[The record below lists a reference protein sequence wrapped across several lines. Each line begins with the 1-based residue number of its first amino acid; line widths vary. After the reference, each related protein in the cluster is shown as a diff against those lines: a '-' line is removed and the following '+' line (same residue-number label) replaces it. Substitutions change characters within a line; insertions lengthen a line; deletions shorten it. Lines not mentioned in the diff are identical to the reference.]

1 MQEQKDKIKIGQLM
15 GVTMDKIRDMVD
27 VKTIIGDPI
36 QAGDTTIIPVSKV
49 SYGFASGG
57 SDLPA
62 KQNPKDLFG
71 GGAGAGVT
79 IQPVA
84 FLVVNKDGQVRLMQ
98 ISASEDKASSIVRTL
113 PELIDRI
120 SEMVQSRKENK
131 ADKAA
136 AVGTEAA
143 SAAAEADTAE

>member
-1 MQEQKDKIKIGQLM
+1 MQNENEKSKINQMMSI
-15 GVTMDKIRDMVD
+15 TMEKIREMGD

-36 QAGDTTIIPVSKV
+36 EAGDTTIIPVSKV

-79 IQPVA
+79 VQPIA
-84 FLVVNKDGQVRLMQ
+84 FLIVSKDGNVRLMQ
-98 ISASEDKASSIVRTL
+98 ITDSDDKVSNIIRSV
-113 PELIDRI
+113 PELIDKI
-120 SEMVQSRKENK
+120 SDMVKSRKDGKENK
-131 ADKAA
+131 EEDKKEEDKA
-136 AVGTEAA
+136 E
-143 SAAAEADTAE
+143 

>member
-1 MQEQKDKIKIGQLM
+1 MQNENQKSKINEMM
-15 GVTMDKIRDMVD
+15 GITMEKLREMGD

-36 QAGDTTIIPVSKV
+36 TTGDTTIIPVSKV

-79 IQPVA
+79 VQPIA
-84 FLVVNKDGQVRLMQ
+84 FLVINKEGNVRLIQ
-98 ISASEDKASSIVRTL
+98 ITESNDTISNAIRSVPEVIDK
-113 PELIDRI
+113 I
-120 SEMVQSRKENK
+120 SEMVKNHKDSK
-131 ADKAA
+131 AEKS
-136 AVGTEAA
+136 EK
-143 SAAAEADTAE
+143 SE

>member
-1 MQEQKDKIKIGQLM
+1 MQTENEKSKINQMM
-15 GVTMDKIRDMVD
+15 GITIDKIREMGD
-27 VKTIIGDPI
+27 VKTVIGDPI

-79 IQPVA
+79 VQPIA
-84 FLVVNKDGQVRLMQ
+84 FLIVNKEGNVRLLQ
-98 ISASEDKASSIVRTL
+98 VSASDDKVSNIIRSV
-113 PELIDRI
+113 PELLDKI
-120 SEMVQSRKENK
+120 SEMVKDHKDKKSDDEIDKSKE
-131 ADKAA
+131 
-136 AVGTEAA
+136 
-143 SAAAEADTAE
+143 

>member
-1 MQEQKDKIKIGQLM
+1 MQNENEKSKINQMMSI
-15 GVTMDKIRDMVD
+15 TMEKIREMGD

-36 QAGDTTIIPVSKV
+36 EAGDSTIIPVSKV

-79 IQPVA
+79 VQPIA
-84 FLVVNKDGQVRLMQ
+84 FLVVNKDGNVRLMQ
-98 ISASEDKASSIVRTL
+98 ISDSDDKVSNIIRSV
-113 PELIDRI
+113 PELIDKI
-120 SEMVQSRKENK
+120 SDMIKSRKDGKENK
-131 ADKAA
+131 EEDKKEEDKA
-136 AVGTEAA
+136 E
-143 SAAAEADTAE
+143 

>member
-1 MQEQKDKIKIGQLM
+1 MPTQNENNKISQMM
-15 GVTMDKIRDMVD
+15 GITIDKIREMGD

-36 QAGDTTIIPVSKV
+36 VAGDTTIIPVSKV

-79 IQPVA
+79 VQPIA
-84 FLVVNKDGQVRLMQ
+84 FLVINKAGDVRLTP
-98 ISASEDKASSIVRTL
+98 ISVSDDKISNIIRTM
-113 PELIDRI
+113 PELMDKI
-120 SEMVQSRKENK
+120 SDMVNDHKANK
-131 ADKAA
+131 AVEKAA
-136 AVGTEAA
+136 EKLQKD
-143 SAAAEADTAE
+143 ENNK

>member
-1 MQEQKDKIKIGQLM
+1 MQNENEKSKINQMMSI
-15 GVTMDKIRDMVD
+15 TMEKIREMGD

-36 QAGDTTIIPVSKV
+36 EAGDTTIIPVSKV

-79 IQPVA
+79 VQPIA
-84 FLVVNKDGQVRLMQ
+84 FLVVNKDGNVRLMQ
-98 ISASEDKASSIVRTL
+98 ISDSDDKVSNIIRSV
-113 PELIDRI
+113 PELIDKI
-120 SEMVQSRKENK
+120 SDMVKSRKDGKENK
-131 ADKAA
+131 EEDKKEEDKA
-136 AVGTEAA
+136 E
-143 SAAAEADTAE
+143 

>member
-1 MQEQKDKIKIGQLM
+1 MQNENEKSKINQMMSI
-15 GVTMDKIRDMVD
+15 TMEKIREMGD

-36 QAGDTTIIPVSKV
+36 EAGDTTIIPVSKV

-79 IQPVA
+79 VQPIA
-84 FLVVNKDGQVRLMQ
+84 FLVVSKDGNVRLMQ
-98 ISASEDKASSIVRTL
+98 ISDSDDKVSNIIRSV
-113 PELIDRI
+113 PELIDKI
-120 SEMVQSRKENK
+120 SDMIKSRKDGKENK
-131 ADKAA
+131 EEDKKEEDKA
-136 AVGTEAA
+136 E
-143 SAAAEADTAE
+143 

>member
-1 MQEQKDKIKIGQLM
+1 MQNENEKSKINQMMNI
-15 GVTMDKIRDMVD
+15 TMEKIREMGD

-36 QAGDTTIIPVSKV
+36 EAGDTTIIPVSKV

-79 IQPVA
+79 VQPIA
-84 FLVVNKDGQVRLMQ
+84 FLVVSKDGNVRLMQ
-98 ISASEDKASSIVRTL
+98 ISDSDDKVSNIIRSV
-113 PELIDRI
+113 PELIDKI
-120 SEMVQSRKENK
+120 SDMVKSRKDGKDNK
-131 ADKAA
+131 EEDKKEEDKA
-136 AVGTEAA
+136 E
-143 SAAAEADTAE
+143 

>member
-1 MQEQKDKIKIGQLM
+1 MQNENEKSKINQMMSI
-15 GVTMDKIRDMVD
+15 TMEKIREMGD

-36 QAGDTTIIPVSKV
+36 EAGDTTIIPVSKV

-79 IQPVA
+79 VQPIA
-84 FLVVNKDGQVRLMQ
+84 FLVVSKDGNVRLMQ
-98 ISASEDKASSIVRTL
+98 ISDSDDKVSNIIRSV
-113 PELIDRI
+113 PELIDKI
-120 SEMVQSRKENK
+120 SDMSKSSKDVKENK
-131 ADKAA
+131 EEDKNQEDKA
-136 AVGTEAA
+136 E
-143 SAAAEADTAE
+143 

>member
-1 MQEQKDKIKIGQLM
+1 MQNENEKSKINQMMSI
-15 GVTMDKIRDMVD
+15 TMEKIREMGD

-36 QAGDTTIIPVSKV
+36 EAGDTTIIPVSKV

-79 IQPVA
+79 VQPIA
-84 FLVVNKDGQVRLMQ
+84 FLVVSKDGNVRLMQ
-98 ISASEDKASSIVRTL
+98 ISDSDDKVSNIIRSV
-113 PELIDRI
+113 PELIDKI
-120 SEMVQSRKENK
+120 SDMVKSRKDGKENK
-131 ADKAA
+131 EEDKK
-136 AVGTEAA
+136 EENK
-143 SAAAEADTAE
+143 AE

>member
-1 MQEQKDKIKIGQLM
+1 MQNENEKSKINQMMSI
-15 GVTMDKIRDMVD
+15 TMEKIREMGD

-36 QAGDTTIIPVSKV
+36 EAGDTTIIPVSKV

-79 IQPVA
+79 VQPIA
-84 FLVVNKDGQVRLMQ
+84 FLVVSKDGNVRLMQ
-98 ISASEDKASSIVRTL
+98 ISDSDDKVSNIIRSV
-113 PELIDRI
+113 PELIDKI
-120 SEMVQSRKENK
+120 SDMVKSRKDGKENK
-131 ADKAA
+131 EEDKK
-136 AVGTEAA
+136 
-143 SAAAEADTAE
+143 AE

>member
-1 MQEQKDKIKIGQLM
+1 MQNENEKSKINQMMSI
-15 GVTMDKIRDMVD
+15 TMEKIREMGD

-36 QAGDTTIIPVSKV
+36 EAGDTTIIPVSKV

-79 IQPVA
+79 VQPIA
-84 FLVVNKDGQVRLMQ
+84 FLVVNKDGNVRLMQ
-98 ISASEDKASSIVRTL
+98 ISDSDDKVSNIIRSV
-113 PELIDRI
+113 PELIDKI
-120 SEMVQSRKENK
+120 SDMIKSRKDGKENK
-131 ADKAA
+131 EEDKKEEDKA
-136 AVGTEAA
+136 E
-143 SAAAEADTAE
+143 

>member
-1 MQEQKDKIKIGQLM
+1 MQTQNEKAKITQM
-15 GVTMDKIRDMVD
+15 MDVTIDKIREMGD
-27 VKTIIGDPI
+27 VKTVIGDPI

-79 IQPVA
+79 VQPVA
-84 FLVVNKDGQVRLMQ
+84 FLIINKDGNVRLMP
-98 ISASEDKASSIVRTL
+98 ISSQDDKLSNAIRSM
-113 PELIDRI
+113 PELLDKI
-120 SEMVQSRKENK
+120 SEMIETHKENK
-131 ADKAA
+131 AAKA
-136 AVGTEAA
+136 TE
-143 SAAAEADTAE
+143 SQTPAEA

>member
-1 MQEQKDKIKIGQLM
+1 MQNEKQKSKINEMM
-15 GVTMDKIRDMVD
+15 GITMEKLREMGD

-36 QAGDTTIIPVSKV
+36 TAGDTTIIPVSKV

-79 IQPVA
+79 VQPIA
-84 FLVVNKDGQVRLMQ
+84 FLVINKEGNVRLMQ
-98 ISASEDKASSIVRTL
+98 ISSSDDKVSNIIRSV
-113 PELIDRI
+113 PELIDKI
-120 SEMVQSRKENK
+120 SEMVKNHKDGKTEEDVPEKAEN
-131 ADKAA
+131 
-136 AVGTEAA
+136 
-143 SAAAEADTAE
+143 AE

>member
-1 MQEQKDKIKIGQLM
+1 MQTQNEKAKITQM
-15 GVTMDKIRDMVD
+15 MDVTIDKIREMGD
-27 VKTIIGDPI
+27 VKTVIGDPI

-79 IQPVA
+79 VQPVA
-84 FLVVNKDGQVRLMQ
+84 FLIINKEGNVRLMP
-98 ISASEDKASSIVRTL
+98 ISSQDDKLSNAIRSM
-113 PELIDRI
+113 PELLDKI
-120 SEMVQSRKENK
+120 SEMIETHKENK
-131 ADKAA
+131 AAK
-136 AVGTEAA
+136 
-143 SAAAEADTAE
+143 AAEAKQDTEA

>member
-1 MQEQKDKIKIGQLM
+1 MQNENEKSKINQMMSI
-15 GVTMDKIRDMVD
+15 TMEKIREMGD

-36 QAGDTTIIPVSKV
+36 EAGDTTIIPVSKV

-79 IQPVA
+79 VQPIA
-84 FLVVNKDGQVRLMQ
+84 FLVVSKDGNVRLMQ
-98 ISASEDKASSIVRTL
+98 ISDSDDKVSNIIRSV
-113 PELIDRI
+113 PELIDKI
-120 SEMVQSRKENK
+120 SDMVKSRKDGKENK
-131 ADKAA
+131 EEDKKEEDKA
-136 AVGTEAA
+136 E
-143 SAAAEADTAE
+143 